1 MGRFLAASVVEE
13 GQTGDDTPQFPAPAK
28 KKAAPKGGS
37 FIQSD

>member
-13 GQTGDDTPQFPAPAK
+13 GQTGDDTPQFPTPAK
-28 KKAAPKGGS
+28 TKPPRKAA